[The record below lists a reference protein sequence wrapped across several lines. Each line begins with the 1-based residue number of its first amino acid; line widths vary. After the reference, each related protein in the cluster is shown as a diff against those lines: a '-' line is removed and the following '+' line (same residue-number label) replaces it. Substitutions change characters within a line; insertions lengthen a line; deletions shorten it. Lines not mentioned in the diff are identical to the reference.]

1 MSITSF
7 FVLNRI
13 FPVYHFNSLVISF
26 TVVFKDIFAVVTL
39 VLKPSNNLVQIN
51 TAEFLQYRKTWPL
64 YGSVTFSL
72 LRAFI
77 VIQTISVHCN
87 SINIVL

>member
-1 MSITSF
+1 M
-7 FVLNRI
+7 N
-13 FPVYHFNSLVISF
+13 
-26 TVVFKDIFAVVTL
+26 A
-39 VLKPSNNLVQIN
+39 
-51 TAEFLQYRKTWPL
+51 AEFLQYRRALPV

-77 VIQTISVHCN
+77 VIQTIFVHCN